1 MELLPREKDAT
12 NGEMVFGFFAV
23 IAAWAGEKDLA
34 LQQLNAAIP
43 LPGATF
49 ITSYGILKLM
59 PFWDRSA
66 AIRALRKSSRLLRRN
81 NSENFSELLR
91 SSGSIP
97 CSIRSGMIRV
107 SRNSLPLHR
116 TRRTNKPTRSRQQS
130 RRRANPKPCCI
141 GSREQGCKKPQR
153 QTSGAGGRT
162 ESRHQ
167 EKGCRWCTVAG

>member
-12 NGEMVFGFFAV
+12 NGEMLFGYFAV

-81 NSENFSELLR
+81 NSDNFSDKFRR
-91 SSGSIP
+91 SLPRCSGSIQ
-97 CSIRSGMIRV
+97 CSIRSGTIRAFK
-107 SRNSLPLHR
+107 NSPNRKHQR
-116 TRRTNKPTRSRQQS
+116 RRTNNVMWKSR
-130 RRRANPKPCCI
+130 
-141 GSREQGCKKPQR
+141 
-153 QTSGAGGRT
+153 TS
-162 ESRHQ
+162 SPS
-167 EKGCRWCTVAG
+167 